1 MNNQMEENL
10 LNQVQHTEE
19 TCRCEKMGNA
29 WEHDVWSQS
38 VWWGAANLEL
48 DSLPEPR
55 HTCLGNEL
63 STNNYLVILVR
74 LQNQVLFCIV
84 LFFFSSFQRLEL
96 NPGLEHTRQSLY
108 HWVII
113 PVQVTVPLNLAFFIY
128 KRIPILC
135 QHYYECSIRFYV
147 VINYTI
153 YKYYSQYKTS
163 HPRLRSC
170 LIELLY

>member
-1 MNNQMEENL
+1 MQVWEDGECLGTWRMEPVCL
-10 LNQVQHTEE
+10 I
-19 TCRCEKMGNA
+19 R
-29 WEHDVWSQS
+29 S
-38 VWWGAANLEL
+38 GAANLEL
-48 DSLPEPR
+48 DSLREPG

-113 PVQVTVPLNLAFFIY
+113 PVQVTVPLNLTFFIY

-163 HPRLRSC
+163 PPK
-170 LIELLY
+170 IKELLNWAFILGWLVA